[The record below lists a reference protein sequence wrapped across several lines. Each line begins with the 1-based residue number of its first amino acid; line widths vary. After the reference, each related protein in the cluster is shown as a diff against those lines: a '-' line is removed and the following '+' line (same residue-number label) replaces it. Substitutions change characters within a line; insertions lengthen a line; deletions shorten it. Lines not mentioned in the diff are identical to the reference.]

1 MTNELTQIITNFI
14 LITKNQNTFLKNYTL
29 FLIFNIQ
36 VEKTFIFHG
45 FGFSYIKNLVQFCH
59 RVIVVAF

>member
-1 MTNELTQIITNFI
+1 MTNELIQIITNFI

-36 VEKTFIFHG
+36 VEKTFIFMVLG
-45 FGFSYIKNLVQFCH
+45 SPISKISYNF
-59 RVIVVAF
+59 VIVSSL